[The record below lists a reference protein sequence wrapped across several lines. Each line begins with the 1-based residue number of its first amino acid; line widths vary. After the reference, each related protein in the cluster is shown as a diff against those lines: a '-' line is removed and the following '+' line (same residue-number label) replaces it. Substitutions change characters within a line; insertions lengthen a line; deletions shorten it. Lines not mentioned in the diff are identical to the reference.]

1 MISPRHHTTAW
12 PTILFALALL
22 VLPSAALA
30 RADGAQHEPEPWIRL
45 VEDDDTTL
53 HLDIGMRT
61 FEHVSGE
68 GPTITLVGAVHIGAR
83 PYYRAL
89 QRMLDN
95 DFDLVL
101 YEGVN
106 PEGTGSAHGPELSDR
121 DLVERTR
128 NRIRLVAILLERVKR
143 EKGSYPESLDA
154 LAASLADNQR
164 ASTWLKTARIDAWGN
179 PLNYTPNADRSAFR
193 LVSHGSD
200 GRPGGRGHA
209 SDLDFAQQRPL
220 NAAELGN
227 EPGLQARLARTFRLS
242 FQLEEMHE
250 DGDHWVNSDMSIDE
264 INRRVEAEGG
274 DGSMLFGMLDGS
286 GGMMRLAGAM
296 LTLVEAIPGAAQR
309 GQLMIMEML
318 SQVDDLESLP
328 GMPGGEALLRVIIR
342 DRNQVVIDDLREFLS
357 QENPPTRIAVLYGA
371 GHMPDL
377 EQRMLDQLGYR
388 PAEPMRWNTSMRLN
402 LERAGIPR
410 MEHMMLRGEIRRQL
424 DAARAQETTG
434 SLLR

>member
-1 MISPRHHTTAW
+1 MISHRHRTTSW
-12 PTILFALALL
+12 PSILLALTL
-22 VLPSAALA
+22 LILPSAAVALA
-30 RADGAQHEPEPWIRL
+30 DEEQHEPQAWIRL
-45 VEDDDTTL
+45 VEDDDSTL
-53 HLDIGMRT
+53 HMDVGMRT

-83 PYYRAL
+83 PYYRTL

-106 PEGTGSAHGPELSDR
+106 PEGTSSTRDAELTQSERAD
-121 DLVERTR
+121 RTR
-128 NRIRLVAILLERVKR
+128 NRIRLVAILLEQVKR
-143 EKGSYPESLDA
+143 ETGSYPESLDA
-154 LAASLADNQR
+154 LAESLANNHR
-164 ASTWLKTARIDAWGN
+164 ASTWLETARIDAWGN
-179 PLNYTPNADRSAFR
+179 PLNYIPNDDRSAFR

-200 GRPGGRGHA
+200 GRPGGRNHA
-209 SDLDFAQQRPL
+209 ADLDFAQQRPL
-220 NAAELGN
+220 NPTELGA

-242 FQLEEMHE
+242 FQLEEMDE
-250 DGDHWVNSDMSIDE
+250 DGEHWVNSDMSIDE
-264 INRRVEAEGG
+264 INRRVEAAGG

-296 LTLVEAIPGAAQR
+296 LSLVEAIPGAAQR
-309 GQLMIMEML
+309 GQLMMMEML

-342 DRNQVVIDDLREFLS
+342 DRNQVVIDDLQSFLS
-357 QENPPTRIAVLYGA
+357 RENPPTRIAVLYGA

-388 PAEPMRWNTSMRLN
+388 PAEPMRWNTAMRLN
-402 LERAGIPR
+402 LNRAGIPR
-410 MEHMMLRGEIRRQL
+410 MEHMMLRAEIMRQL
-424 DAARAQETTG
+424 DAARAQETNG